1 MDEMLET
8 PIVFAR
14 ELRDDVFVFHFQR
27 QHFPGVGFNLQMR
40 AQRGFFFQNFQQAGD
55 VIGGVVE
62 QRGLR
67 TVNWHMKM
75 NAPFGVVD
83 GGSGGG
89 ECEREV
95 FVARD

>member
-1 MDEMLET
+1 MVSKAVMDEMLET

-14 ELRDDVFVFHFQR
+14 ELSDDVFVFHFRR
-27 QHFPGVGFNLQMR
+27 QHFPRISFNLQMR
-40 AQRGFFFQNFQQAGD
+40 AQRRFVFQYFQEAND
-55 VIGGVVE
+55 MIGGVVE

-83 GGSGGG
+83 S
-89 ECEREV
+89 
-95 FVARD
+95 